1 MKVTFLT
8 IIFIFLSFAFNA
20 QCILKVKVD
29 NIDVSKKGSLKIGLF
44 DEKGFLK
51 DDKAIAGKYIN
62 ITSNSMIIEFKQ
74 LKKGRYAIAVFHDEI
89 QDKKL
94 TKNTFGYPIEPY
106 AFSRNAKGF
115 MGPPNFDDAA
125 FEINDEEKLISINL

>member
-1 MKVTFLT
+1 MKFTLLATLFTLLNFT
-8 IIFIFLSFAFNA
+8 LNA
-20 QCILKVKVD
+20 QCTLKVKVE
-29 NIDVSKKGSLKIGLF
+29 NIDVSKKGALKIGIF
-44 DEKGFLK
+44 DQSGFLQ

-62 ITSNSMIIEFKQ
+62 ITSNSITIEFRQ

-94 TKNTFGYPIEPY
+94 TKNSFGYPIEPY

-115 MGPPNFDDAA
+115 MGPPSFEDAA
-125 FEINDEEKLISINL
+125 IELKDKEKLISIKL

>member
-1 MKVTFLT
+1 MKFTLLATLFTLLN
-8 IIFIFLSFAFNA
+8 FSLNA
-20 QCILKVKVD
+20 QCTLKVKVE
-29 NIDVSKKGSLKIGLF
+29 NIDVSKKGALKIGLF
-44 DEKGFLK
+44 DQSGFLQ

-62 ITSNSMIIEFKQ
+62 ITSNSMTIEFKQ

-94 TKNTFGYPIEPY
+94 TKNSFGYPIEPY

-115 MGPPNFDDAA
+115 MGPPSFEDAA
-125 FEINDEEKLISINL
+125 IELKDKEKLISIKL

>member
-1 MKVTFLT
+1 MKFTLLATLFTLLNFT
-8 IIFIFLSFAFNA
+8 LNA
-20 QCILKVKVD
+20 QCTLKVKVE
-29 NIDVSKKGSLKIGLF
+29 NIDISKKGALKIGIF
-44 DEKGFLK
+44 DESGFLQ

-62 ITSNSMIIEFKQ
+62 ITSNSMTIEFKQ

-94 TKNTFGYPIEPY
+94 TKNSFGYPIEPY

-115 MGPPNFDDAA
+115 MGPPSFEDAA
-125 FEINDEEKLISINL
+125 IELKDKEKLISIKL